1 MKLPAGALFARG
13 FAADARTERAL
24 RTGLDGREAKVQ
36 RARFKAALRALA
48 AEAPARMVFV
58 DLDGMP
64 EPGAAARELVAV
76 CPVGT
81 VLVALGAD
89 DTARFTRTL
98 LGHGIADYLVKPISA
113 AVVREACAAVSADL
127 PDRAYAGRV
136 ATFAGSAGSGVST
149 LVAAVARAVAGAGR
163 TASVVDLDPDGSALS
178 ALLGAEPAGDLPALL
193 ADLDPA
199 SSGAAAA
206 GDDPAERSA
215 AIAPDGYT
223 PPVAPE
229 RLDAVSAAAGDEDA
243 ISFVAWPAAGAGEAV
258 REPPSPAAVRALLG
272 HLANRSHVVL
282 ATGISEPETR
292 AELMQHA
299 DARVLLYEATLP
311 SISVAVRCLALLG
324 KEHSTTL
331 VQSHPRMRRSA
342 LSPAQ
347 IRYAL
352 ADRRPDVVIPFDP
365 ALHAAATGEG
375 RPRPPGKG
383 YREAVREVLER
394 AVGGVEGT
402 PAKAR

>member
-13 FAADARTERAL
+13 FAADAKTERAL
-24 RTGLDGREAKVQ
+24 KAGLAGREAKVQ

-58 DLDGMP
+58 DFDGMP
-64 EPGAAARELVAV
+64 EPGSAARELVGV

-89 DTARFTRTL
+89 DTAQFTRTL
-98 LGHGIADYLVKPISA
+98 IGYGIADYLVKPISA
-113 AVVREACAAVSADL
+113 ASVREACEAVSADL

-136 ATFAGSAGSGVST
+136 VAFAGSAGSGVST
-149 LVAAVARAVAGAGR
+149 LVAAAARAVAGAGR
-163 TASVVDLDPDGSALS
+163 TASVVDLDPDGGALS
-178 ALLGAEPAGDLPALL
+178 ALLGAEPAGDLAALL
-193 ADLDPA
+193 ADLEPTSPDE
-199 SSGAAAA
+199 AAA
-206 GDDPAERSA
+206 GADPGERPT
-215 AIAPDGYT
+215 AISPDGYT
-223 PPVAPE
+223 PPVTPE
-229 RLDAVSAAAGDEDA
+229 RLDAVSAAAADE
-243 ISFVAWPAAGAGEAV
+243 ISFVGWPAAGIAEAG
-258 REPPSPAAVRALLG
+258 RGLPSPAAVRTLLE

-282 ATGISEPETR
+282 ASGISEPETR

-324 KEHSTTL
+324 KEQPTTL

-365 ALHAAATGEG
+365 ALHATATGEG

-383 YREAVREVLER
+383 YREAVREVVER
-394 AVGGVEGT
+394 AVGAAEVTPPKEG
-402 PAKAR
+402 